1 MGIDLAFYML
11 ATARLAYGI
20 LYEDD
25 PLNAGHQRSSDFTSV
40 SELIFVEMQSKGINA
55 MPIPMCQAMMKL
67 RSLQGGSFN
76 YIVYSAVGTP
86 TTPLKAFVTT
96 LTTGITG
103 RQHRQHPNTIK
114 FQTSEH
120 GVYNTFKMM
129 YADPV
134 NGCFILVGFGGYNRR
149 GAHSLIG
156 CGPVLDVVV
165 VSAAEDR
172 GSRWRREPGQ
182 MMAEPTCTAWWLT
195 SSGIAGGCRLLRTS
209 STVHLHI
216 PQECARVYSSN
227 CPPQDRRIYFP
238 ACGTRIPHIVNWNR

>member
-11 ATARLAYGI
+11 ATTRLAYGI

-25 PLNAGHQRSSDFTSV
+25 PLNAGHQLSSDFTSV

-67 RSLQGGSFN
+67 RRLQGGSFN

-129 YADPV
+129 FADPV

-149 GAHSLIG
+149 G
-156 CGPVLDVVV
+156 
-165 VSAAEDR
+165 
-172 GSRWRREPGQ
+172 
-182 MMAEPTCTAWWLT
+182 
-195 SSGIAGGCRLLRTS
+195 CRLLRTS
-209 STVHLHI
+209 STVHLEI
-216 PQECARVYSSN
+216 PQECARIYSRN